1 MARVEFPLTPCLSFF
16 LVSIPAAVPPHLILL
31 TRRCG
36 RWAAETPAWP
46 APRSWSPLSPGPAQ
60 PAPSTRR
67 QWLAPSHWVSAWCP
81 PPCCPQTRKQ
91 GSLSW
96 LPSALRLKA
105 LGSCLWVSARS
116 SCPDWQ
122 VDQGRHSCRKVLEN
136 SSPPTASSA
145 GNPKRP
151 PPPLPPHPPAGLLP
165 DALGLLASLARAP
178 GMPEWPWEEGHSDLA
193 QGPQPHGPP
202 LHPC

>member
-1 MARVEFPLTPCLSFF
+1 MSPSLLLSLLISFCSPTDVGDG
-16 LVSIPAAVPPHLILL
+16 LQRHLLGQLRAHGPHSAQALLSLPHPPAGSGWLPPTGCQPGAPHPAA
-31 TRRCG
+31 
-36 RWAAETPAWP
+36 
-46 APRSWSPLSPGPAQ
+46 
-60 PAPSTRR
+60 
-67 QWLAPSHWVSAWCP
+67 
-81 PPCCPQTRKQ
+81 PQTRKQ

-96 LPSALRLKA
+96 LPSALCLKA
-105 LGSCLWVSARS
+105 FGSCLWVSARS

-122 VDQGRHSCRKVLEN
+122 VDQGRRSCRKVPEN

-165 DALGLLASLARAP
+165 DALGLSASLARAP
-178 GMPEWPWEEGHSDLA
+178 GMPEWPWGEGHSDLA